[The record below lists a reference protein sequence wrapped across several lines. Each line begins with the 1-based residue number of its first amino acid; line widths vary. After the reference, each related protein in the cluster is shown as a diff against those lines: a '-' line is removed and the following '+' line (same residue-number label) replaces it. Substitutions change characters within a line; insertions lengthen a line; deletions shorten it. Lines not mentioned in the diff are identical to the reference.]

1 MSHSHSHSHHRTVR
15 LRSSLARG
23 GWGEIDSVQLAEII
37 REFSFRPDRAV
48 TNLIRSIRQK
58 DPKLESY
65 KTMDSLCMAL
75 STGGKKEQQLEAT
88 PTPSHIT
95 SISALSS
102 PTAHEPQDGGGT
114 EQENAEVV
122 ARFLYEHRSRL
133 DPVSIGFY
141 LGKKANGQL
150 RKAWVEQVEF
160 ITENIEMS
168 FRRFLRSFNLPGEG
182 QMIDRYCESFSEVY
196 APFAEKDFSE
206 SEKKKEDLIYGFVTL
221 LLMANTTLHNENS
234 LDKMTLIQF
243 TELSSEFS
251 VFPDLAEHCYNQI
264 TDLAFEFFS
273 PLPLPLL
280 QGTFHQNSS
289 STVWVELSR
298 KCLTIRRGYG
308 MDYTKRITL
317 KQMCVDYN
325 GKQSLTF
332 IFLERNIATST
343 SLSSVDGSNKYDRIT
358 LTARCTYTA
367 RLWYRTCTE
376 NGVEKSI
383 SSFSHSTSAPNSD
396 QNRKESSESY
406 STSSNRSSIKFN
418 HTPKNSSSSK

>member
-1 MSHSHSHSHHRTVR
+1 MNRVHHRTVR
-15 LRSSLARG
+15 LHKSLARG
-23 GWGEIDSVQLAEII
+23 GWGKIDSVQLAEII
-37 REFSFRPDRAV
+37 REFSSRPDRAV
-48 TNLIRSIRQK
+48 TNLIRSIREK
-58 DPKLESY
+58 DPKLETY
-65 KTMDSLCMAL
+65 KTMDNLCMVL
-75 STGGKKEQQLEAT
+75 STGGKKEQPEAT
-88 PTPSHIT
+88 QPPSHVN
-95 SISALSS
+95 SLSS
-102 PTAHEPQDGGGT
+102 TVLPSPLHSE
-114 EQENAEVV
+114 EKEKENAEVV